1 MKQISKYIKVVN
13 GTLLA
18 GGLLLTACTSHFE
31 SWNIN
36 PNEVTP
42 EQMERDN
49 LKTGAYFT
57 QMERGI
63 FVVGMIKAVCLRK
76 LRC

>member
-42 EQMERDN
+42 ELTLHRWR
-49 LKTGAYFT
+49 GAF
-57 QMERGI
+57 
-63 FVVGMIKAVCLRK
+63 LW
-76 LRC
+76 

>member
-42 EQMERDN
+42 EQNGSLLYTDGEGHFCGR
-49 LKTGAYFT
+49 
-57 QMERGI
+57 
-63 FVVGMIKAVCLRK
+63 
-76 LRC
+76 

>member
-36 PNEVTP
+36 PNEVT
-42 EQMERDN
+42 
-49 LKTGAYFT
+49 
-57 QMERGI
+57 
-63 FVVGMIKAVCLRK
+63 IKAVCLRK

>member
-36 PNEVTP
+36 PNE
-42 EQMERDN
+42 
-49 LKTGAYFT
+49 A
-57 QMERGI
+57 
-63 FVVGMIKAVCLRK
+63 ASLRQATYH
-76 LRC
+76 

>member
-49 LKTGAYFT
+49 LKRELTLHRWRGAF
-57 QMERGI
+57 
-63 FVVGMIKAVCLRK
+63 LW
-76 LRC
+76 

>member
-13 GTLLA
+13 GALLA
-18 GGLLLTACTSHFE
+18 GSLLLTACTSHFE

-36 PNEVTP
+36 PNEVIP

-49 LKTGAYFT
+49 LKLELTSHRW
-57 QMERGI
+57 RGG
-63 FVVGMIKAVCLRK
+63 FSW
-76 LRC
+76 

>member
-42 EQMERDN
+42 EQMEE
-49 LKTGAYFT
+49 AVFT
-57 QMERGI
+57 DDKQ
-63 FVVGMIKAVCLRK
+63 
-76 LRC
+76 